1 MEENSLSNTCDFASL
16 RPVMVDLPYPPIQ
29 VEGQN
34 LAYANLISM
43 DYCGSVS
50 EMTALTQ
57 YINNENRLS
66 CNNCSVAKTLLGIAM
81 SEMIHL
87 QKLGELIFLLG
98 GTVDFVAR
106 PHNGRP
112 VMWTPECLK
121 LPDQL
126 KAMLLTDV
134 EGEYAAI
141 NQYRMHIRMIKD
153 AYVNAVLE
161 RIIKDEEYHIMLL
174 QWMLKEL

>member
-1 MEENSLSNTCDFASL
+1 MEENSLSNNCDFASL

-87 QKLGELIFLLG
+87 QKLGELILL
-98 GTVDFVAR
+98 
-106 PHNGRP
+106 
-112 VMWTPECLK
+112 
-121 LPDQL
+121 
-126 KAMLLTDV
+126 
-134 EGEYAAI
+134 
-141 NQYRMHIRMIKD
+141 
-153 AYVNAVLE
+153 
-161 RIIKDEEYHIMLL
+161 
-174 QWMLKEL
+174 